1 MAESNRERRR
11 QLLADQE
18 LFQGLCKIDLDA
30 LVEATH
36 TKSLKNREEL
46 CHKGD
51 PASQF
56 YVIVSG
62 ELKAMA
68 TSADGADTVFS
79 IMQAGELCGEVA
91 LFRGSRRTASM
102 VAMGPTEVVV
112 VDRRDFFDFLK
123 RHPEAAIQVLAALA
137 DRLANLSDKLE
148 DYQFLNL
155 PNRLA
160 KCLLSLA
167 EKFPKED
174 GGDTVID
181 KKLSQGEIGQMVAA
195 TRESVNKQMGE
206 WKSANVATMENGY
219 VRILDRAELERLA
232 GNRNLL

>member
-18 LFQGLCKIDLDA
+18 LFGGLSERDLDA

-36 TKSLKNREEL
+36 VKSLKNREEL

-62 ELKAMA
+62 ELKAVV
-68 TSADGADTVFS
+68 TSPEGTDMVLS
-79 IMQAGELCGEVA
+79 IMQPGELCGEVA
-91 LFRGSRRTASM
+91 LLRGSRRTASM
-102 VAMGPTEVVV
+102 IAMGPTEVVV
-112 VDRRDFFDFLK
+112 VDRRDFFDYLK
-123 RHPEAAIQVLAALA
+123 RHPEAAIHVLAALA
-137 DRLANLSDKLE
+137 DRLANLSDKIE

-160 KCLLSLA
+160 KCLLNLY
-167 EKFPKED
+167 EKFPKEE
-174 GGDTVID
+174 GGDSVID
-181 KKLSQGEIGQMVAA
+181 KKLAQAEIGQMVAA

-206 WKSANVATMENGY
+206 WKGAGVASMDGGY
-219 VRILDRAELERLA
+219 VRIHDRAEMERLA

>member
-11 QLLADQE
+11 QLLANQE
-18 LFQGLCKIDLDA
+18 LFQGLSKGDLDA

-56 YVIVSG
+56 YVIVEG
-62 ELKAMA
+62 ELKAVVSSPEGTDM
-68 TSADGADTVFS
+68 VLS
-79 IMQAGELCGEVA
+79 IMQPGELCGEVA

-102 VAMGPTEVVV
+102 IAMGPTEVIV

-123 RHPEAAIQVLAALA
+123 RHPDAAIQVLAALA
-137 DRLANLSDKLE
+137 DRLANLSDKIE

-160 KCLLSLA
+160 KCLLNLA
-167 EKFPKED
+167 ERFPKED
-174 GGDTVID
+174 GNDTLID

-206 WKSANVATMENGY
+206 WKSAGVATMENGY
-219 VRILDRAELERLA
+219 VRILDRAEFERLA